1 MTKEFSTVNNLIQI
15 KKLLRVL
22 SQDFAISQNPH
33 TRKGGLIGLAAMA
46 IALGKVMLSVSPCR
60 PLTQLDI
67 FFLMLPVRQDT
78 GLYME
83 ELVRPI
89 LACFL
94 DTDSRVR
101 YYACESL
108 YNVAKVGRGSLLPQ
122 FNEVFDVLAK
132 LVADPDQNV
141 KSGAELLDRLLKVC
155 LYFFCYP
162 AHNLCLL
169 NVLNFRIL

>member
-1 MTKEFSTVNNLIQI
+1 MFFS
-15 KKLLRVL
+15 
-22 SQDFAISQNPH
+22 
-33 TRKGGLIGLAAMA
+33 
-46 IALGKVMLSVSPCR
+46 
-60 PLTQLDI
+60 LTFNSKRSLKYSS
-67 FFLMLPVRQDT
+67 FTQDT
-78 GLYME
+78 NLYME

-108 YNVAKVGRGSLLPQ
+108 YNVAKVGRGALLPQ

-141 KSGAELLDRLLKVC
+141 KSGAELLDRLLKV
-155 LYFFCYP
+155 L
-162 AHNLCLL
+162 NLD
-169 NVLNFRIL
+169 

>member
-1 MTKEFSTVNNLIQI
+1 MFLQETNL
-15 KKLLRVL
+15 
-22 SQDFAISQNPH
+22 FA
-33 TRKGGLIGLAAMA
+33 
-46 IALGKVMLSVSPCR
+46 
-60 PLTQLDI
+60 
-67 FFLMLPVRQDT
+67 
-78 GLYME
+78 E

-108 YNVAKVGRGSLLPQ
+108 YNVAKVGRGALLPQ

-141 KSGAELLDRLLKVC
+141 KSGAELLDRLLKVGPLFVC
-155 LYFFCYP
+155 FVKKFYLHGIKRYNFFIGYC
-162 AHNLCLL
+162 NRICLL
-169 NVLNFRIL
+169 

>member
-1 MTKEFSTVNNLIQI
+1 MSI
-15 KKLLRVL
+15 
-22 SQDFAISQNPH
+22 
-33 TRKGGLIGLAAMA
+33 
-46 IALGKVMLSVSPCR
+46 
-60 PLTQLDI
+60 
-67 FFLMLPVRQDT
+67 QDT
-78 GLYME
+78 NLYME

-108 YNVAKVGRGSLLPQ
+108 YNVAKVGRGALLPQ

-141 KSGAELLDRLLKVC
+141 KSGAELLDRLLKVP
-155 LYFFCYP
+155 LELVFTFILSFTY
-162 AHNLCLL
+162 LL
-169 NVLNFRIL
+169 FGFRTL

>member
-1 MTKEFSTVNNLIQI
+1 METKLYFNCN
-15 KKLLRVL
+15 
-22 SQDFAISQNPH
+22 
-33 TRKGGLIGLAAMA
+33 
-46 IALGKVMLSVSPCR
+46 
-60 PLTQLDI
+60 
-67 FFLMLPVRQDT
+67 QDT
-78 GLYME
+78 NLYME

-108 YNVAKVGRGSLLPQ
+108 YNVAKVGRGALLPQ

-141 KSGAELLDRLLKVC
+141 KSGAELLDRLLKVH
-155 LYFFCYP
+155 LMLKP
-162 AHNLCLL
+162 LK
-169 NVLNFRIL
+169 

>member
-1 MTKEFSTVNNLIQI
+1 MTKEFSTVNNTIQI

-22 SQDFAISQNPH
+22 SQDFAVSQNPH

-46 IALGKVMLSVSPCR
+46 IALGK
-60 PLTQLDI
+60 
-67 FFLMLPVRQDT
+67 DT
-78 GLYME
+78 GQYME

-108 YNVAKVGRGSLLPQ
+108 YNVAKVGRGALLPQ

-141 KSGAELLDRLLKVC
+141 KSGAELLDRLLKDIVTES
-155 LYFFCYP
+155 
-162 AHNLCLL
+162 A
-169 NVLNFRIL
+169 

>member
-1 MTKEFSTVNNLIQI
+1 
-15 KKLLRVL
+15 
-22 SQDFAISQNPH
+22 
-33 TRKGGLIGLAAMA
+33 
-46 IALGKVMLSVSPCR
+46 
-60 PLTQLDI
+60 
-67 FFLMLPVRQDT
+67 
-78 GLYME
+78 ME

-108 YNVAKVGRGSLLPQ
+108 YNVAKVGRGALLPQ

-141 KSGAELLDRLLKVC
+141 KSGAELLDRLLKVGPLFVC
-155 LYFFCYP
+155 FVKSSIFLPVSCVCLHLLYFLLCKMCLNLLLIEKHFI
-162 AHNLCLL
+162 HN
-169 NVLNFRIL
+169 

>member
-1 MTKEFSTVNNLIQI
+1 M
-15 KKLLRVL
+15 
-22 SQDFAISQNPH
+22 D
-33 TRKGGLIGLAAMA
+33 GL
-46 IALGKVMLSVSPCR
+46 
-60 PLTQLDI
+60 TN
-67 FFLMLPVRQDT
+67 
-78 GLYME
+78 
-83 ELVRPI
+83 PI

-108 YNVAKVGRGSLLPQ
+108 YNVAKVGRGALLPL

-155 LYFFCYP
+155 INAYCFKVSVQSS
-162 AHNLCLL
+162 NL
-169 NVLNFRIL
+169 

>member
-1 MTKEFSTVNNLIQI
+1 MNFKLIY
-15 KKLLRVL
+15 
-22 SQDFAISQNPH
+22 
-33 TRKGGLIGLAAMA
+33 
-46 IALGKVMLSVSPCR
+46 SV
-60 PLTQLDI
+60 
-67 FFLMLPVRQDT
+67 VQDT
-78 GLYME
+78 NLYME

-108 YNVAKVGRGSLLPQ
+108 YNVAKVGRGALLPQ

-141 KSGAELLDRLLKVC
+141 KSGAELLDRLLKVRS
-155 LYFFCYP
+155 FHFT
-162 AHNLCLL
+162 
-169 NVLNFRIL
+169 

>member
-1 MTKEFSTVNNLIQI
+1 
-15 KKLLRVL
+15 
-22 SQDFAISQNPH
+22 
-33 TRKGGLIGLAAMA
+33 
-46 IALGKVMLSVSPCR
+46 
-60 PLTQLDI
+60 
-67 FFLMLPVRQDT
+67 
-78 GLYME
+78 ME

-108 YNVAKVGRGSLLPQ
+108 YNVSKVGRGALLPH

-141 KSGAELLDRLLKVC
+141 KSGAELLDRLLKVYFPQFLKNCIISFSIGFNLGYCDRIC
-155 LYFFCYP
+155 LF
-162 AHNLCLL
+162 
-169 NVLNFRIL
+169 

>member
-1 MTKEFSTVNNLIQI
+1 MTVNNTIQI

-22 SQDFAISQNPH
+22 SQEFAMSQNPH

-46 IALGKVMLSVSPCR
+46 IALGKVKFGCR
-60 PLTQLDI
+60 TKVHSLCVILCFI
-67 FFLMLPVRQDT
+67 QDT
-78 GLYME
+78 NLYMDG
-83 ELVRPI
+83 LTNPI

-108 YNVAKVGRGSLLPQ
+108 YNVAKVGRGALLPH

-141 KSGAELLDRLLKVC
+141 KSGAELLDRLLKV
-155 LYFFCYP
+155 
-162 AHNLCLL
+162 
-169 NVLNFRIL
+169 

>member
-1 MTKEFSTVNNLIQI
+1 M
-15 KKLLRVL
+15 
-22 SQDFAISQNPH
+22 D
-33 TRKGGLIGLAAMA
+33 GL
-46 IALGKVMLSVSPCR
+46 
-60 PLTQLDI
+60 TN
-67 FFLMLPVRQDT
+67 
-78 GLYME
+78 
-83 ELVRPI
+83 PI

-108 YNVAKVGRGSLLPQ
+108 YNVAKVGRGALLPL

-155 LYFFCYP
+155 INAYCFKISVQISNLLHQLPYFPFSLTSLFIHIDYS
-162 AHNLCLL
+162 
-169 NVLNFRIL
+169 F

>member
-1 MTKEFSTVNNLIQI
+1 MTKEFSTVNNSIQI
-15 KKLLRVL
+15 KKLLKVL
-22 SQDFAISQNPH
+22 SQEFAVSQNPH

-46 IALGKVMLSVSPCR
+46 IALGKVVMIIQNYKQKLKTWFF
-60 PLTQLDI
+60 PLQETN
-67 FFLMLPVRQDT
+67 
-78 GLYME
+78 LYME

-108 YNVAKVGRGSLLPQ
+108 YNVAKVGRGALLPQ

-141 KSGAELLDRLLKVC
+141 KSGAELLDRLLKVG
-155 LYFFCYP
+155 L
-162 AHNLCLL
+162 A
-169 NVLNFRIL
+169 NVTIISGLHDN